1 MRGARLIIHRI
12 TPRAAAPLLLFLV
25 AHALLVSIT
34 HHHRRSDSS
43 VNGSIAKLEG
53 STDGSGLGSESSGS
67 DCFSCSLQRNF
78 VSDSHSFSV
87 SFKLLPDSVSHET
100 IFADPPASRPGLIT
114 CDRAPPAHL
123 A

>member
-1 MRGARLIIHRI
+1 VRGGRIIIHRI
-12 TPRAAAPLLLFLV
+12 TPRAAAPVLLFLV

-34 HHHRRSDSS
+34 HHHRISDSRGT
-43 VNGSIAKLEG
+43 GSIAKLEG
-53 STDGSGLGSESSGS
+53 AADGSGLGSESSGS

-87 SFKLLPDSVSHET
+87 SFKVLPDSVTHET
-100 IFADPPASRPGLIT
+100 ISANPPSSRPGLIT